1 MWGGIRQPVAVRGAK
16 RTYKKGSVIF
26 GPWREQAGQRL
37 TAAAIAGEL
46 PVYLFPESNSP
57 ANAPTELLDSIR
69 KPVVLSTDL
78 LKSLV
83 TARNTFPDHPIK
95 TKTSMRI
102 AGDNKKLYWLLK
114 SGIMLLRAKEFDIWY
129 REQRYKKRWPSQTLG
144 ARKIGRPSIGT
155 QGLKDAIVAALRER
169 KTGVAELRRQL
180 QANGRTDVPSPDTLA
195 RLVDQL
201 HRETGRP
208 ELLRK
213 RSRRHKPAPS
223 QICRKKTNR
232 TLAKFLHQEID
243 LTAESP
249 VPNKKGFWGRSVLR
263 ARH

>member
-1 MWGGIRQPVAVRGAK
+1 
-16 RTYKKGSVIF
+16 
-26 GPWREQAGQRL
+26 
-37 TAAAIAGEL
+37 
-46 PVYLFPESNSP
+46 
-57 ANAPTELLDSIR
+57 LDSIR

-129 REQRYKKRWPSQTLG
+129 REQRGKKRWPSQTSG
-144 ARKIGRPSIGT
+144 ERKIGRPSIGT

-169 KTGVAELRRQL
+169 KTSVAELRRQL

-213 RSRRHKPAPS
+213 RSRR
-223 QICRKKTNR
+223 R
-232 TLAKFLHQEID
+232 
-243 LTAESP
+243 
-249 VPNKKGFWGRSVLR
+249 
-263 ARH
+263 

>member
-1 MWGGIRQPVAVRGAK
+1 MALTEMTLTDSIVPDGFQRFSDAVNRLAEGMWGGLRPPFPVRGVK
-16 RTYKKGSVIF
+16 RTSKNASVIF
-26 GPWREQAGQRL
+26 GPWRQQAGQRL

-114 SGIMLLRAKEFDIWY
+114 SGIMLLRAEEFDIWY
-129 REQRYKKRWPSQTLG
+129 REQRGKKRWPSQTSG
-144 ARKIGRPSIGT
+144 ERKIGRPSIGT

-213 RSRRHKPAPS
+213 RSRR
-223 QICRKKTNR
+223 R
-232 TLAKFLHQEID
+232 
-243 LTAESP
+243 
-249 VPNKKGFWGRSVLR
+249 
-263 ARH
+263 